1 MSKDFLVVHTPG
13 AFGNFLGYLVDCHL
27 AEKLLPSPF
36 IHSGASHARINKNT
50 QSLDLVVSEQ
60 QTQFAQ
66 AIDKKVIG
74 CVWDESYFPYI
85 LHAYYSRTNTGQ
97 YGKCGVEFLEENFF
111 QYVEKHNSPSVQQN
125 IKTMKDFFGLDI
137 NKESQTVP
145 RHVLRQFFW
154 FQLFYYKEN
163 KVTKV
168 NNQIKLLP
176 GVDLLG
182 IDSVLD
188 YNRLKLFFSNH
199 FDFELD
205 FRTLHEQFLE
215 LNNSLND
222 FNNSKQIIEAV
233 KNNETIDINDLSVIG
248 EALVLYE
255 LEQHFFDVPFFNIT
269 QFFDNTQQIL
279 DYVKHYPDV
288 MKQPNKLYCQ
298 HYKRFPNKKD
308 E

>member
-125 IKTMKDFFGLDI
+125 IKTMKDFFGLNI

-269 QFFDNTQQIL
+269 QFFNNTQQIL

>member
-125 IKTMKDFFGLDI
+125 IKTMKDFFGLNI

-205 FRTLHEQFLE
+205 FRTLHDQFLE

>member
-66 AIDKKVIG
+66 AIDEKVIG